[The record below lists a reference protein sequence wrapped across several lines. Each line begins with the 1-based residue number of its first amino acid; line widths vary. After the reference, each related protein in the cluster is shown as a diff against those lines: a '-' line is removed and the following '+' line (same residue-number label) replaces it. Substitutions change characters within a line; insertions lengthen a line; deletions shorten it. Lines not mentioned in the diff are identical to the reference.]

1 MGFQCER
8 GGASNVSPSS
18 KQLAQLHA
26 IAFVEKKKM
35 EELKSK
41 NKGGRP
47 KKAVKRDEQLAVMCN
62 TVERKLI
69 EIKAGKANLTKSE
82 FLRLM
87 GLEGKVFVKEYP
99 KEILK
104 FIGVMNHIAANLNS
118 ISKKRNYNE
127 VLNENERVQLHELSI
142 NIQQLIEQIRRIIV

>member
-1 MGFQCER
+1 
-8 GGASNVSPSS
+8 
-18 KQLAQLHA
+18 
-26 IAFVEKKKM
+26 M
-35 EELKSK
+35 EELRQKH
-41 NKGGRP
+41 KGGRP
-47 KKAVKRDEQLAVMCN
+47 KKKVKRNEQIAVMCN

-69 EIKAGKANLTKSE
+69 EIKAAKANLTKSE

-99 KEILK
+99 KEVLK